1 MSFTHLHVHTERQ
14 PARRS
19 RTHRTSGGA
28 GERAGHGF
36 SCHNGSRRHV
46 RRRGFLPRRE
56 KAGIRPII
64 GCEVYTAAR
73 TRFDKNAD
81 LDKRNGHLILLAES
95 NEGYKNLIKIV
106 SRGYTEGFYYKPRV
120 DNELL
125 RRYSG
130 GIIAT
135 SACIAGSVQ
144 QALVRGDYGGAR
156 AKALEYLDIFG
167 KDHFFLEI
175 QDQGLEEECRDQCL
189 MLKRLSQETGIR
201 TRRHQ
206 RRPTISV
213 RRIPGFHD
221 VLLCIQTGAIRR

>member
-1 MSFTHLHVHTERQ
+1 MSFTHLHVHTEYSLLDGA
-14 PARRS
+14 ARIEPLV
-19 RTHRTSGGA
+19 
-28 GERAGHGF
+28 ERAKELGMDSLAITDHGAMF
-36 SCHNGSRRHV
+36 GVVDFYRAAK
-46 RRRGFLPRRE
+46 

-144 QALVRGDYGGAR
+144 QALVRGDYGGR
-156 AKALEYLDIFG
+156 QSKSPGVSRHLR
-167 KDHFFLEI
+167 KRSFFP
-175 QDQGLEEECRDQCL
+175 RN
-189 MLKRLSQETGIR
+189 TG
-201 TRRHQ
+201 
-206 RRPTISV
+206 S
-213 RRIPGFHD
+213 G
-221 VLLCIQTGAIRR
+221 TGGRGRNQSSAEAAE